1 MKSGILKSVIET
13 RYEAGRKDGFMNNTR
28 KKVTLKDIA
37 EATGFSINTVSRALR
52 GEKNIAPETL
62 QKIQDARLRM
72 GYINNTLASSLR
84 RGYTNTIAVILGD
97 VSNPHFGVMMSEIE
111 ARARMYGYTSFLQ
124 TTDENEALELS
135 AIQSAMNKSVDGII
149 ICPCQQS
156 DKNIRYLDSLG
167 IPYVLIGRRCETV
180 AADYVICN
188 DELGGYQAA
197 KMLIQNGH
205 ERILMLQGSANISS
219 AHERLEGYLRA
230 HREAGL
236 AVDER
241 LIREGSVMG
250 QNNNALYEQI
260 MEEDL
265 HFTGVFAFSDL
276 IAWDFW
282 RFLHNNGYR
291 VPEDY
296 SIVGFDNIQSRLSVP
311 FNLTSISSHKGRMS
325 VEAVDV
331 LVRRMRA
338 QDNLPPAQ
346 VVIDTTLAQ
355 GETVR
360 KIN

>member
-1 MKSGILKSVIET
+1 
-13 RYEAGRKDGFMNNTR
+13 MNNTR

-37 EATGFSINTVSRALR
+37 EETGFSVNTVSRALR

-62 QKIQDARLRM
+62 KTIQDAQLRM

-84 RGYTNTIAVILGD
+84 RGYSNTIAVILGD
-97 VSNPHFGVMMSEIE
+97 VSNPHFGVMMREIE

-124 TTDENEALELS
+124 TTDENEALELC

-156 DKNIRYLDSLG
+156 DKNIRYLESLG

-180 AADYVICN
+180 DADYVICN
-188 DELGGYQAA
+188 DELGGYQAT
-197 KMLIQNGH
+197 KMLIRNGH
-205 ERILMLQGSANISS
+205 RRILMLQGYPNISS
-219 AHERLEGYLRA
+219 AQERLNGYLRA
-230 HREAGL
+230 HAEAGL
-236 AVDER
+236 EVDAR

-250 QNNNALYEQI
+250 QNNNELYGQI
-260 MEEDL
+260 MAEELD
-265 HFTGVFAFSDL
+265 FSAIFAFSDL

-282 RFLHNNGYR
+282 RFLHNNGCR

-296 SIVGFDNIQSRLSVP
+296 SIVGFDNIQSRLPVP

-338 QDNLPPAQ
+338 QENLEPMQ
-346 VVIDTTLAQ
+346 VVIDTTLAR
-355 GETVR
+355 GETV
-360 KIN
+360 KDVSVKNL

>member
-1 MKSGILKSVIET
+1 
-13 RYEAGRKDGFMNNTR
+13 MNNAR

-37 EATGFSINTVSRALR
+37 EATGFSVNTVSRALR

-62 QKIQDARLRM
+62 KKIKDAQLRM

-97 VSNPHFGVMMSEIE
+97 VSNPHFGVMMREIE

-124 TTDENEALELS
+124 TTDENEGLELS
-135 AIQSAMNKSVDGII
+135 AIQSALNKSVDGII

-156 DKNIRYLDSLG
+156 DKNIRYLETLG
-167 IPYVLIGRRCETV
+167 VPYVLIGRRCNTV
-180 AADYVICN
+180 ATDYVICN
-188 DELGGYQAA
+188 DELGGYQAT

-205 ERILMLQGSANISS
+205 KRILMLQGSRNISS
-219 AHERLEGYLRA
+219 ANERLKGYLRA
-230 HREAGL
+230 HAEAGL
-236 AVDER
+236 EVDTR

-250 QNNNALYEQI
+250 QNNHALYEQI
-260 MEEDL
+260 MEEGL
-265 HFTGVFAFSDL
+265 GFTGVFAFSDL

-282 RFLHNNGYR
+282 RFLHNSGYR

-338 QDNLPPAQ
+338 QENLSPMQ
-346 VVIDTTLAQ
+346 LVIDTTLAQ
-355 GETVR
+355 GETV
-360 KIN
+360 KDLSVKS